1 MSLKRD
7 TKGSAYIDNFPDNL
21 KSHLEEDIEAEEGAR
36 GNDGEHHGVLLR
48 HRLRRFACLGLNQSH
63 FNFLLLNNNIIY
75 LPNTRKTFILC
86 ELSVSV
92 E

>member
-7 TKGSAYIDNFPDNL
+7 IKGRAYIDNL

-48 HRLRRFACLGLNQSH
+48 HRLRRFACLGLNQGH
-63 FNFLLLNNNIIY
+63 FNFLLLYHKYISIMKNLYFMLID
-75 LPNTRKTFILC
+75 LFC
-86 ELSVSV
+86 
-92 E
+92 